1 VAAAAVDT
9 GAAMAIALRA
19 AAIGTRRARADFL
32 ANVLLKF
39 SNILNSNRFPG
50 MYRYDRLAA
59 VDGSASRRP
68 QGLAVWP
75 RTLEGRL
82 EPFRPLT
89 GSNPV

>member
-1 VAAAAVDT
+1 
-9 GAAMAIALRA
+9 MAIALRA
-19 AAIGTRRARADFL
+19 AAIGTRRARADVL
-32 ANVLLKF
+32 ANLLLKF
-39 SNILNSNRFPG
+39 SNILNSILG
-50 MYRYDRLAA
+50 MYRYDRLAS